1 MGIRAEIKC
10 IIKDFASC
18 TVGANEAINAI
29 ANVVQ
34 RPKAPKET
42 GDPKQPNLPLGTDDT
57 EIRVYE
63 VRGSTI
69 RRIV

>member
-34 RPKAPKET
+34 RPKAPK
-42 GDPKQPNLPLGTDDT
+42 QPDLPFGEPD
-57 EIRVYE
+57 EIRVFE
-63 VRGSTI
+63 VRGSI
-69 RRIV
+69 VRRII

>member
-1 MGIRAEIKC
+1 MGIRAEIKA

-34 RPKAPKET
+34 RPKAPK
-42 GDPKQPNLPLGTDDT
+42 QPDLPFSED

-63 VRGSTI
+63 VRGNTV
-69 RRIV
+69 RRII

>member
-34 RPKAPKET
+34 RPKQ
-42 GDPKQPNLPLGTDDT
+42 PKQGALPLGDDT
-57 EIRVYE
+57 EVRVYE
-63 VRGSTI
+63 VRGNTI
-69 RRIV
+69 KRII